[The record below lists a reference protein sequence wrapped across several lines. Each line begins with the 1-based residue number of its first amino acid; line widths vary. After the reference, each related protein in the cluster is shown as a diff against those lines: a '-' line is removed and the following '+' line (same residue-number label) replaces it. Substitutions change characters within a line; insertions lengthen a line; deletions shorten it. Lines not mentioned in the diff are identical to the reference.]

1 MINFFFRIYSEIYN
15 LYLRFLCKN
24 INLKGRII
32 FDGFSNIEISKNAQI
47 DILGTIT
54 LRSGVLIAVRNDA
67 KLLIKDGCFFNRN
80 ISIVCR
86 ENIEIG
92 KCSIFGE
99 NVKIYDNDHK
109 IINGVVCRDKFSTK
123 KIIIGDSCWI
133 GNGVN
138 ILKGSIVKD
147 KTIIGAMSL
156 VKRELNKE
164 GIYAGIPVR
173 FLGYKKNK
181 EYKIEPE

>member
-99 NVKIYDNDHK
+99 NVKIYDNDHR
-109 IINGVVCRDKFSTK
+109 VVNDITCRNIFDTK
-123 KIIIGDSCWI
+123 EIIIGDYCWI
-133 GNGVN
+133 GNDVN
-138 ILKGSIVKD
+138 ILKGSIIKD

-156 VKRELNKE
+156 VKGKLNKQ
-164 GIYAGIPVR
+164 GIYVGIPVKPLVSIKR
-173 FLGYKKNK
+173 
-181 EYKIEPE
+181 